1 MAPGGEGLQ
10 ILKIKA
16 EENGSQCWMGLGR
29 ESFDKKV
36 KKDEFAAQQ
45 IIRRKIMI
53 EISLCMIVRNE
64 ENVLGRCLQCA
75 QSFADEIIVVDTGST
90 DGTKAIAE
98 NFTKKVFD
106 FPWTDDFAAARN
118 YSFSKATRDYIMW
131 LDADDVVRPED
142 QEKILQLKKDLDPSV
157 DVVMMKYLAG
167 FDELGNPTFV
177 YDRERLLRRA
187 AQPVWEGAIHEVI
200 TPFGN
205 ILKTD
210 IAVCHKKIKPGDPDR
225 NLRIFEK
232 MIKDGKTLSP
242 REKFY
247 YGRELMYHGRYDEAG
262 HIFRD
267 FLEEGQGWIE
277 NKIEACLNLAYCLD
291 ALGKKD
297 SALQSLFSSF
307 HYAAPR
313 AEICCEIGRI
323 FLSREQYSLAVFWYE
338 QALRCRPEENQGFLK
353 QDCYRFI
360 PYMQLCVCYD
370 RMGDTARAK
379 EYNEKAGA
387 LKPQHPAYL
396 YNVRYFSSR

>member
-1 MAPGGEGLQ
+1 
-10 ILKIKA
+10 
-16 EENGSQCWMGLGR
+16 
-29 ESFDKKV
+29 
-36 KKDEFAAQQ
+36 
-45 IIRRKIMI
+45 MI

-90 DGTKAIAE
+90 DGTKTIAE

-277 NKIEACLNLAYCLD
+277 NKIEACLNLAS
-291 ALGKKD
+291 AWMRWGKRILHFNRYFPVFTMRLPGQK
-297 SALQSLFSSF
+297 SAAKSAGYFYPGSNTRSLFF
-307 HYAAPR
+307 GMNRRFAA
-313 AEICCEIGRI
+313 GRKKT
-323 FLSREQYSLAVFWYE
+323 RVF
-338 QALRCRPEENQGFLK
+338 
-353 QDCYRFI
+353 
-360 PYMQLCVCYD
+360 
-370 RMGDTARAK
+370 
-379 EYNEKAGA
+379 
-387 LKPQHPAYL
+387 
-396 YNVRYFSSR
+396 